1 MARLKPCPFCGQS
14 VIGPIENRLFSTFHC
29 RGCAAVFDIRGDA
42 VKNWNTRADLGE
54 NEEA

>member
-1 MARLKPCPFCGQS
+1 MRLKPCPFCGQS
-14 VIGPIENRLFSTFHC
+14 VIGPIENKLFSTFHC

-42 VKNWNTRADLGE
+42 TKNWNTRAELPE